1 MISVQ
6 FKKKNNNNN
15 RLLDK
20 RVDEIQKIS
29 IDIDFDNLTY
39 HFKSSN
45 SAPIN
50 FIKFRGPIH
59 IFDDIK
65 NRKRKKNKII
75 LN

>member
-1 MISVQ
+1 M
-6 FKKKNNNNN
+6 
-15 RLLDK
+15 
-20 RVDEIQKIS
+20 DEIQKIS
-29 IDIDFDNLTY
+29 IEIDFGNLTY

-50 FIKFRGPIH
+50 FIKFRGRIH